1 LTRYAKE
8 SKKTFRLEKGAG
20 LNFEGAAHPKADAV
34 NAGKSRFPKVT
45 SIWIALAVF
54 LLLTAGISYLNFH
67 EKRPPTVASMPPPVS
82 IYFESASAGLSGHAS
97 SELDRIVDFLL
108 KNPEARVTIKGYA
121 DLTGSQKHN
130 IIIAQSRADAAKD
143 YLAKRGVQPARIQAA
158 GMGAAMG
165 SDRGQQPEDPKTSRR
180 AEIEITR

>member
-1 LTRYAKE
+1 MLH
-8 SKKTFRLEKGAG
+8 
-20 LNFEGAAHPKADAV
+20 HPKADAA
-34 NAGKSRFPKVT
+34 NAGKSRFPKAT
-45 SIWIALAVF
+45 SIWIGLAVF

-67 EKRPPTVASMPPPVS
+67 EEKPPTVAVPPPPVS

-108 KNPEARVTIKGYA
+108 KNPAARVTIKGYT

-143 YLAKRGVQPARIQAA
+143 YLAKRGVAA
-158 GMGAAMG
+158 CKDSG
-165 SDRGQQPEDPKTSRR
+165 SGDGCS
-180 AEIEITR
+180 